1 MLENLL
7 FSMNS
12 TMPLFFIMLL
22 GYVLHRTGFLSDA
35 FVAGANKFV
44 FYVALPV
51 QLFRDLGKNRCPRH
65 LRWPVCAVL
74 LCGHTGV
81 HPCDLGAG
89 KAVFKTGTGL
99 VGEFVQVCYRS
110 SAAILGSAFT
120 AEHLRRCQHV
130 QPDDPWQ
137 CAAV

>member
-51 QLFRDLGKNRCPRH
+51 FVWGKRVTPR
-65 LRWPVCAVL
+65 
-74 LCGHTGV
+74 
-81 HPCDLGAG
+81 GAG
-89 KAVFKTGTGL
+89 RCREATEGTGRCL
-99 VGEFVQVCYRS
+99 RAVR
-110 SAAILGSAFT
+110 AA
-120 AEHLRRCQHV
+120 
-130 QPDDPWQ
+130 D
-137 CAAV
+137 

>member
-51 QLFRDLGKNRCPRH
+51 QLFRDLGKNDVRATFDGRNFFS
-65 LRWPVCAVL
+65 LTYNSRLSL
-74 LCGHTGV
+74 LS
-81 HPCDLGAG
+81 LLMAG
-89 KAVFKTGTGL
+89 
-99 VGEFVQVCYRS
+99 R
-110 SAAILGSAFT
+110 
-120 AEHLRRCQHV
+120 
-130 QPDDPWQ
+130 
-137 CAAV
+137 